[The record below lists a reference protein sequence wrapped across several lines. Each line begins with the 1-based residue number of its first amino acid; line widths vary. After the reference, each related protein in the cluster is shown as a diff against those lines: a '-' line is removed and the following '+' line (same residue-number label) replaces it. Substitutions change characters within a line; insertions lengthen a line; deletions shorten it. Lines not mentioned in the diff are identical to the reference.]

1 MRPQPGRHVPAL
13 HAPPASPGRARRVG
27 HAARIVLALVAAT
40 LLAIVAT
47 NVLGTYG
54 QFVAGITNSEN
65 HVVSATVP
73 PPALTENGACNA
85 PADGVFHECPGDLVN
100 KFGGGQLTSNDTR
113 SLSFDVQNSGGTT
126 GRLSVLPSNCSD
138 NRTGAR
144 GILCNQVSTQIT
156 CGGSN
161 VVGPPPVTLNQF
173 HDGRNYPTGYPV
185 PGTLAPGATT
195 TCEFTLT
202 TGVISVQGTVS
213 QPIAIKL
220 VAV

>member
-1 MRPQPGRHVPAL
+1 VT
-13 HAPPASPGRARRVG
+13 RRVG
-27 HAARIVLALVAAT
+27 RAAGIAVPLVAAV
-40 LLAIVAT
+40 LLAFIAT
-47 NVLGTYG
+47 NVSGTDG
-54 QFVAGITNSEN
+54 QFVGQITNSEN
-65 HVVSATVP
+65 HMISAIP
-73 PPALTENGACNA
+73 PPAILENGACNA

-113 SLSFDVQNSGGTT
+113 SLSVDVRNSGGTG
-126 GRLSVLPSNCSD
+126 GRLFVLPSNCSD

-144 GILCNQVSTQIT
+144 GTLCDQVNIEIT

-161 VVGPPPVTLNQF
+161 VVGPPAVTLNQF

-185 PGTLAPGATT
+185 AGTLVPGATT
-195 TCEFTLT
+195 TCVFTLT
-202 TGVISVQGTVS
+202 TGVIAIQGTVS

>member
-1 MRPQPGRHVPAL
+1 MRRRPGRPVR
-13 HAPPASPGRARRVG
+13 APQASASRARRVRN
-27 HAARIVLALVAAT
+27 AARIALALVPAT
-40 LLAIVAT
+40 LVAIVAT

-54 QFVAGITNSEN
+54 QFVGGITNSQN
-65 HVVSATVP
+65 HVVSATLP
-73 PPALTENGACNA
+73 PPAILENGACNA

-100 KFGGGQLTSNDTR
+100 KFGGGTLSSNDTR
-113 SLSFDVQNSGGTT
+113 SLSVDVQNSGGTA
-126 GRLSVLPSNCSD
+126 GRLFVLPSNCSG
-138 NRTGAR
+138 NVTGAR
-144 GILCNQVSTQIT
+144 GALCDQVSIQIT

-161 VVGPPPVTLNQF
+161 VVGPSPVTLNQF

-195 TCEFTLT
+195 TCVFTLT
-202 TGVISVQGTVS
+202 TGVIGAPGTVS

>member
-1 MRPQPGRHVPAL
+1 MRRRRDRHGRAPQ
-13 HAPPASPGRARRVG
+13 ASPGRARRVG
-27 HAARIVLALVAAT
+27 RAAWIALPLAAAV
-40 LLAIVAT
+40 LLAIIAV
-47 NVLGTYG
+47 NVLGTSG

-65 HVVSATVP
+65 HVISATTTVP

-100 KFGGGQLTSNDTR
+100 KFGGGQLISNDTR
-113 SLSFDVQNSGGTT
+113 SLSVDVQNSGGTA
-126 GRLSVLPSNCSD
+126 GRLFVLPSNCSD

-144 GILCNQVSTQIT
+144 GTLCNQVSIEIT
-156 CGGSN
+156 CGASN
-161 VVGPPPVTLNQF
+161 VVGPPAVTLNQF

-185 PGTLAPGATT
+185 SGTLAPGATT
-195 TCEFTLT
+195 TCVFTLT
-202 TGVISVQGTVS
+202 TGVIAVQGTVS